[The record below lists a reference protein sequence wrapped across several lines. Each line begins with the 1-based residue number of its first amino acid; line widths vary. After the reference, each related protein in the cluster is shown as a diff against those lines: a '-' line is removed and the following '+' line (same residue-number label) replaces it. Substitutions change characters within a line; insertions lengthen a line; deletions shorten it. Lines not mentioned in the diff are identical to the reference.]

1 MREFEISDIV
11 NSVHNMTIALKN
23 HRLYPQFVKVRDRLC
38 AHQFV
43 CWIAGGAV
51 RDFLIGREVADF
63 DLVTDA
69 STEVLVK
76 LFPDAVMV
84 GIAFG
89 VLKIPVGSG
98 DFFDLATFREES
110 DYLDG
115 RRPSQVKASSPV
127 NDSIRRDFTVNAIF
141 YDDQAEELRDYQGGL
156 FDLQQKVLKC
166 VGDPRTRFGEDYL
179 RILRLARFSL
189 QLGFDVEAETLVA
202 AKELVKSLEKVS
214 GERIWSELKKLE
226 KSNVLNQALSSI
238 FLKQILSVVLR
249 DREIANVEVDSKDQC
264 KNLNLEAFL
273 YLINKKKDYSSDLRA
288 RLKVSGVELEKYK
301 NIKYILDSL
310 QTMPFEEIV
319 YELEKSE
326 NLFLQL
332 RSLVL
337 MGLVDSIFL
346 KNVEKLQAE
355 HREPFVSA
363 SQLSSLI
370 PPRQISRELRF
381 IRVGQ
386 LSKFF
391 KSPDEVL
398 VYLKKKYA
406 ENVT

>member
-1 MREFEISDIV
+1 
-11 NSVHNMTIALKN
+11 MTIALKN